1 MKPLFITAVVTFS
14 GKTALTLG
22 LGRKLQTA
30 GKTVGYF
37 KPISSQPFRDT
48 DGSLIDED
56 AAFVR
61 RILNMTTPA
70 TTLSPVILDDR
81 LIDSL
86 LSGQSTRDFGAE
98 IKQAYEQA
106 SKGVDVLL
114 IEGGASMRDG
124 YVIDHSPIS
133 LANTFNWPTLGVVRY
148 RDDLKLI
155 DDALSLQFRLEKHL
169 LGVVINGVPA
179 DAMSKVNVK
188 VANFLEKRG
197 VKVYGVLPQQ
207 QALMAISVEEVRNT
221 LNAQVLTK
229 HGKENALI
237 ENLSVGAM
245 SVESALPRFRRTLNK
260 AVITGGDRSDLQ
272 AAALETSTVA
282 LILSGNLQPN
292 PAIIARADEL
302 GVTVMLVPNN
312 TIETIEAVEK
322 VFGKTRIGQP
332 EKLAQFEA
340 ILGSHLDTTRLFIDL
355 GV

>member
-1 MKPLFITAVVTFS
+1 MKPVYITAVVTFS

-22 LGRKLQTA
+22 LGRKLQSA
-30 GKTVGYF
+30 GKTIGYF
-37 KPISSQPFRDT
+37 KPISSQPFRDS

-61 RILNMTTPA
+61 RTLNLNTPSA
-70 TTLSPVILDDR
+70 VISPVILDDR
-81 LIDSL
+81 LLDSL
-86 LSGQSTRDFGAE
+86 LSGQSSRDFNAE
-98 IKQAYEQA
+98 IRSAYEQA
-106 SKGVDVLL
+106 SKHVDVLL

-124 YVIDHSPIS
+124 YVIDQSPVN
-133 LANTFNWPTLGVVRY
+133 LANDYQWPTLGVVRY

-155 DDALSLQFRLEKHL
+155 DDALSMKYRLDKHL

-179 DAMSKVNVK
+179 DAMGKINLK
-188 VANFLEKRG
+188 VAIFLEKRG
-197 VKVYGVLPQQ
+197 VRVYGVLPQQ
-207 QALMAISVEEVRNT
+207 QALMAISVDEVRNI

-229 HGKENALI
+229 RGNTNALI

-245 SVESALPRFRRTLNK
+245 SVEAALPRFRRTLNK

-292 PAIIARADEL
+292 PAIVARADEL
-302 GVTVMLVPNN
+302 GVTVLLVPNN
-312 TIETIEAVEK
+312 TIETVEAVEK

-340 ILGSHLDTTRLFIDL
+340 ILSSHVDTGRLFADL

>member
-1 MKPLFITAVVTFS
+1 MKPLYITAVVTFS

-22 LGRKLQTA
+22 LGRKLQAA
-30 GKTVGYF
+30 GKSVGYF

-48 DGSLIDED
+48 DGALIDED

-61 RILNMTTPA
+61 RMLNLKTPTKA
-70 TTLSPVILDDR
+70 LSPVILDDR
-81 LIDSL
+81 LMDTL
-86 LSGQSTRDFGAE
+86 LSGQNTRDFVAE
-98 IKQAYEQA
+98 IRQAYDQA
-106 SKGVDVLL
+106 AQGVDVLL

-124 YVIDHSPIS
+124 YVIDLSPIN
-133 LANTFNWPTLGVVRY
+133 LATSFDWPTLGVVRY
-148 RDDLKLI
+148 RDDLKLL
-155 DDALSLQFRLEKHL
+155 DDALSLKFRLEKHL

-179 DAMSKVNVK
+179 DAMAKVNEK
-188 VANFLEKRG
+188 AAAFLEKRG

-207 QALMAISVEEVRNT
+207 QALMAISVEEVRNI

-229 HGKENALI
+229 HGNDNALI
-237 ENLSVGAM
+237 EHLSVGAM
-245 SVESALPRFRRTLNK
+245 SVEAALPRFRRTLNK

-292 PAIIARADEL
+292 PAIVARADEL
-302 GVTVMLVPNN
+302 GVTVMLVPSS
-312 TIETIEAVEK
+312 TIEAVESIEK

-340 ILGSHLDTTRLFIDL
+340 ILSSHVDTARLFTDL
-355 GV
+355 GA